1 MCLPFPSPTQL
12 LLRFFVTGFQQL
24 IMMCYVVDFISLK
37 SSLNFLNLYIYS
49 FLHIGTNFRHF
60 LLKYFSVSPSHDPPV
75 TPIIHVLGQL
85 VLMYRPL
92 MHCSFFSCLFL
103 CVCFI
108 FCSFYVF
115 KCTKLFFCCVEF
127 INPIQWIF
135 ISIINFSSLE
145 I

>member
-49 FLHIGTNFRHF
+49 FLHIRTNFRQF

-75 TPIIHVLGQL
+75 TAIIHVLGQL
-85 VLMYRPL
+85 VLMYRSL
-92 MHCSFFSCLFL
+92 MHCSFFSCLFFV
-103 CVCFI
+103 CVSFFAVSMPSSALSFFSVVSNSLIPFSGFLYQLLI
-108 FCSFYVF
+108 FH
-115 KCTKLFFCCVEF
+115 L
-127 INPIQWIF
+127 
-135 ISIINFSSLE
+135 
-145 I
+145 